1 MTTATAPDLDKLNTT
16 VDHVAGAVGSVG
28 EVAMNFSSPVLRA
41 MFGPVASAGMF
52 EPLNTVKPVLKNAYD
67 SVAET
72 TTKMLNEASNIA
84 IRDHISKMEPN
95 EVLDF
100 AAKEIPDLKE
110 IAEIGKTDP
119 AFASAF
125 KEMLVKDGQAL
136 NDIKATLEEEG
147 SGATLIVLKELIKN
161 DQTRAEL
168 TLKMNKV
175 ADSENYGFADMKNE
189 LLGTVGANS
198 ISDFFKDIF
207 ANPNMFLSKM
217 ETLLGPDNFFVN
229 AIKPVLAVIHGLGS
243 MMREGMSEYAQLG
256 PSIVRGSE
264 EYLAKQGNTW
274 STYTPG
280 F

>member
-1 MTTATAPDLDKLNTT
+1 
-16 VDHVAGAVGSVG
+16 
-28 EVAMNFSSPVLRA
+28 
-41 MFGPVASAGMF
+41 
-52 EPLNTVKPVLKNAYD
+52 
-67 SVAET
+67 
-72 TTKMLNEASNIA
+72 
-84 IRDHISKMEPN
+84 
-95 EVLDF
+95 
-100 AAKEIPDLKE
+100 
-110 IAEIGKTDP
+110 
-119 AFASAF
+119 
-125 KEMLVKDGQAL
+125 
-136 NDIKATLEEEG
+136 
-147 SGATLIVLKELIKN
+147 
-161 DQTRAEL
+161 
-168 TLKMNKV
+168 
-175 ADSENYGFADMKNE
+175 MKNE